1 MVLLGQ
7 VEPTVINLDEI
18 QAKLA
23 RPEYAPVAQS
33 LREIGINNA
42 VDLFATFAGNKQ
54 QLQPGWPTPR
64 SIATAT

>member
-23 RPEYAPVAQS
+23 RPEY
-33 LREIGINNA
+33 
-42 VDLFATFAGNKQ
+42 
-54 QLQPGWPTPR
+54 QP
-64 SIATAT
+64 IAKSF